1 MTDRFDD
8 RLDPSFLHID
18 RAKILESES
27 KAETD
32 DSSITI
38 IFNIAEG
45 LYEEGKTWLKE
56 NQLIYTNPTLDF
68 HSFDGVY
75 RTDKI
80 FYSKKQDGLIVVLR
94 KGYYQSLDW
103 DASVISSFRSRPA
116 GTNADLQ
123 YGDEEEKYVLFDFK
137 YIDNDYVDA
146 VVNSVPST
154 KADLAISPS
163 GTWYLIDATSAEA
176 DDGTHT
182 VKALYANVS
191 GFSIA
196 GWDTYEIPGGSSI
209 YQFSGIPKQLAQT
222 LCDLYMN
229 SGNSVY
235 PSFSYGTGLC
245 DIRIEKAEKD
255 WSITISGLL
264 VEKGCQSSVTRTY
277 YFGKD
282 SVPTDVAASSQ
293 GVINRLG
300 GIYIQKNGTYNY
312 YTETQTAI
320 SASASGTTLESER
333 SSEET
338 TEYVNSSTVH
348 SITQSDGHIKR
359 SSFKINQDCTYDQ
372 TVSDETITDQPIS
385 SHVSSISKYSKV
397 EDESN
402 TSKSS
407 MATAGS
413 YVVGEVTSVS
423 NEKTPEGRYRT
434 SKRTI
439 TSTEAQPGI
448 AVSVEQLARRTTS
461 QDRYINQRE
470 DVDIPEY
477 SLPGTVYSKNVK
489 DNQDGTLDVEIAT
502 IVSEEAQTATA
513 NVVEVG
519 QYSSTTQ
526 DRYLNKAEDVAVSST
541 PVQGV
546 LTSKRAVDNQDGTTD
561 ITVNTSTSVA
571 ATPITAQTI
580 GKSAYTEK
588 LFTETINSRTIPAVT
603 APTTGTTV
611 DISLSTNQDGTFNIR
626 RSDETKA
633 EIEHCAS
640 VVVQKNTGIAVT
652 QNKVSNT
659 TDAVPDI
666 SFAVQGSTKT
676 LSKTINDDGTVDY
689 VENVEAETDLFVN
702 AATSHDLYR
711 GDALAIVTEVVHSGT
726 TAEIADT
733 TAAYATEGVVA
744 EVQNTKKQNGLFRTL
759 LKVRTSIANV
769 IAAFTSSIDALSTT
783 TKTIGLNTRAAD
795 VPAITLTSGHIKS
808 LSKELNEDGT
818 TNYVLVDEAVVDG
831 TGFDGVASPLF
842 TEEVATHTE
851 STAITT
857 AGAATAGVIKSVMSR
872 PTRSGLFATT
882 SSEKTATEVSGSAIV
897 ISDNPFFSEE
907 FEEILN
913 TDTPVAASAGTNEI
927 VDSRVSLNEFG
938 LYDQRTSTRTPKE
951 DVGEFTT
958 GFYSSANADYTEKT
972 FVLRNTST
980 PSAATEAGKVVD
992 GRITLNESGLWDITK
1007 TVKTPVV
1014 PTLSAVV
1021 TQISGQVKV
1030 TTTVCKNQDT
1040 LEAATANGVVID
1052 GINYNAFGKW
1062 DYTKK
1067 VYEPSS
1073 TPSYTYY
1080 YYGPYVT
1087 VDLSTRVAYG
1097 RIISDESTTPATAR
1111 TVYSYYLTVPNLEV
1125 KRKKYTVVV
1134 TYYSSASAAQTGIN
1148 GGEEGSGIS
1157 QGDGGLFKGTKVTWE
1172 WEAA

>member
-38 IFNIAEG
+38 IFSIAEG

-56 NQLIYTNPTLDF
+56 NQLIYTDPTLDF
-68 HSFDGVY
+68 HSFQGVY

-80 FYSKKQDGLIVVLR
+80 FYSKKQNGLVVVLR

-116 GTNADLQ
+116 GANTELQ
-123 YGDEEEKYVLFDFK
+123 YGDEEERYVLFDFK
-137 YIDNDYVDA
+137 YIDKDYVDA
-146 VVNSVPST
+146 VVTSVPST
-154 KADLAISPS
+154 KSDLSLSPS
-163 GTWYLIDATSAEA
+163 GTWYLIDATSAES

-196 GWDTYEIPGGSSI
+196 GWDTYEVPGGSSI
-209 YQFSGIPKQLAQT
+209 YQFSGIPKQLAQS
-222 LCDLYMN
+222 LCDLYME

-235 PSFSYGTGLC
+235 PSFSYGSGLC

-282 SVPTDVAASSQ
+282 SVPTDVSASSQ

-312 YTETQTAI
+312 YIETQTAI
-320 SASASGTTLESER
+320 AASKSGSTLSSER

-338 TEYVNSSTVH
+338 TEYVNAKSLASISAST
-348 SITQSDGHIKR
+348 GHIKR

-372 TVSDETITDQPIS
+372 TVSDETISDQEVA
-385 SHVSSISKYSKV
+385 SHVSQISPYSTI
-397 EDESN
+397 EDESH
-402 TSKSS
+402 TSSSS
-407 MATAGS
+407 MASAGTA
-413 YVVGEVTSVS
+413 VVGEIVSVS
-423 NEKTPEGRYRT
+423 NEKTPEGTYRT
-434 SKRTI
+434 GKKTV
-439 TSTEAQPGI
+439 TSTEAQTGTE
-448 AVSVEQLARRTTS
+448 VSIEQLARRTTS
-461 QDRYINQRE
+461 QDRYINQRT
-470 DVDIPEY
+470 DVAIPEY
-477 SLPGTVYSKNVK
+477 TSPGTVYSKNVK
-489 DNQDGTLDVEIAT
+489 DNQDGTLDVEIST

-519 QYSSTTQ
+519 QYSKTTQ
-526 DRYLNKAEDVAVSST
+526 DRYLNQASDVAVSAT

-546 LTSKRAVDNQDGTTD
+546 ITSKRAVDNQDGTTD

-588 LFTETINSRTIPAVT
+588 TFTETINSRTIPAVS
-603 APTTGTTV
+603 APATGTTV

-626 RSDETKA
+626 RSDETKS
-633 EIEHCAS
+633 EIEHCAA

-659 TDAVPDI
+659 TGAVPDI
-666 SFAVQGSTKT
+666 STPIQGSTKT
-676 LSKTINDDGTVDY
+676 LSKTINDDGTIDY
-689 VENVEAETDLFVN
+689 VENVEEEADLFIN
-702 AATSHDLYR
+702 ASAPAHDLYR
-711 GDALAIVTEVVHSGT
+711 GDALSTVTEVGHTGAV
-726 TAEIADT
+726 AEVADV
-733 TAAYATEGVVA
+733 AYSTEGVVT
-744 EVQNTKKQNGLFRTL
+744 EVQNTPKQNGLFRTL
-759 LKVRTSIANV
+759 LRVRTSIEKV
-769 IAAFTSSIDALSTT
+769 ISAFTSAIDALSSTSR
-783 TKTIGLNTRAAD
+783 TIGLNVRAAN
-795 VPAITLTSGHIKS
+795 VPTITHTSGHLKT
-808 LSKELNEDGT
+808 LSKEANEDGT
-818 TNYVLVDEAVVDG
+818 TNYVLVDETVIDG
-831 TGFDGVASPLF
+831 TGYEGIASPLF
-842 TEEVATHTE
+842 IEDVATHTE

-857 AGAATAGVIKSVMSR
+857 PGSATAGVIKSVTSR

-882 SSEKTATEVSGSAIV
+882 SSEKIATEVAGSAIV
-897 ISDNPFFSEE
+897 VSDNPFFSEE
-907 FEEILN
+907 FKEVLN
-913 TDTPVAASAGTNEI
+913 TDTPIAASAGTNETI
-927 VDSRVSLNEFG
+927 DSRVSLNEFG
-938 LYDQRTSTRTPKE
+938 LYDQRTSTRTPKQ
-951 DVGEFTT
+951 DVGEFST
-958 GFYSSANADYTEKT
+958 GFDSGANADYTEKS
-972 FVLRNTST
+972 FVLRNAST
-980 PSAATEAGKVVD
+980 PTIEAESGKVVE
-992 GRITLNESGLWDITK
+992 GRITLNENGLWDVSK
-1007 TVKTPVV
+1007 SVKTPVV

-1030 TTTVCKNQDT
+1030 TTTVYKNQDT

-1080 YYGPYVT
+1080 YYGPIVT
-1087 VDLSTRVAYG
+1087 VDLSTRTAYS
-1097 RIISDESTTPATAR
+1097 RVITDATSTPR
-1111 TVYSYYLTVPNLEV
+1111 TVYSYYLTSPLLET

-1148 GGEEGSGIS
+1148 GGSEGSGIS
-1157 QGDGGLFKGTKVTWE
+1157 QGDGGLFKGTKVTWV